1 MSRLA
6 SIACRLLMLT
16 AVALGGG
23 VPAWAASAAVD
34 QAMRLGDSDPVTAL
48 VILEKADAAG
58 DLEASVV
65 LAGTLFFANPPRQN
79 RVRACTIAQRLIDAR
94 HGRGWALMASC
105 FLTGTVATAGDRL
118 DAARAA
124 ARQAIALGAAG
135 GGTALFTAFSV
146 DPRFGPLGADGQ
158 PDAAKR
164 AALAA
169 QPAAER
175 KLQSEAWTGL
185 SIALEQGEPM
195 ATSFGIAALAD
206 TSAPGN
212 LERLLALAGRS
223 QAIAQRF
230 AAQVKS
236 AQSFQALGGTH
247 ASLRAASEARR
258 AALAAAKVGALRDGA
273 VACEEIELARIQPG
287 DGPAEASY
295 LPVMIGPLKNAYLV
309 SGQWEERWV
318 FSACGRDVPV
328 QVTFQADGWGG
339 ATSTASPAP
348 RPVVRRTP

>member
-1 MSRLA
+1 MTRFVALA
-6 SIACRLLMLT
+6 GRLLL
-16 AVALGGG
+16 AIG
-23 VPAWAASAAVD
+23 VLAHATPAAAASAAVD

-58 DLEASVV
+58 DLEASAV
-65 LAGTLFFANPPRQN
+65 LASTLFFAGPPRQN
-79 RVRACTIAQRLIDAR
+79 RSRACTIAQRLIEAR
-94 HGRGWALMASC
+94 QGPGWSLMASC
-105 FLTGTVATAGDRL
+105 FLTGTVASAGDRL

-124 ARQAIALGAAG
+124 ARQAIALGTAS

-146 DPRFGPLGADGQ
+146 DPRFRPVGADGQ
-158 PDAAKR
+158 PDLAKR

-185 SIALEQGEPM
+185 SIALEQGDPM

-212 LERLLALAGRS
+212 LERLLALAARS
-223 QAIAQRF
+223 PANSQRF

-236 AQSFQALGGTH
+236 AQSFQAVGGTH
-247 ASLRAASEARR
+247 ASLRAASDARR
-258 AALAAAKVGALRDGA
+258 AALTAARVGAVRDGI
-273 VACEEIELARIQPG
+273 VACEALELARIEPG
-287 DGPAEASY
+287 AGPQDASY
-295 LPVMIGPLKNAYLV
+295 LPVAIGPLKNAYLV

-318 FSACGRDVPV
+318 FSACEREVAV
-328 QVTFQADGWGG
+328 QVAFTADGWGG
-339 ATSTASPAP
+339 ARFEASPAP
-348 RPVVRRTP
+348 RSVVRRAP

>member
-1 MSRLA
+1 MYRLA
-6 SIACRLLMLT
+6 SIACRLLMLA

-23 VPAWAASAAVD
+23 APAWAASAAVD

-65 LAGTLFFANPPRQN
+65 LAGTLFFATPPRQN
-79 RVRACTIAQRLIDAR
+79 RTRACTIAERLIEAR
-94 HGRGWALMASC
+94 HGQGWALMASC

-118 DAARAA
+118 DAARAS

-146 DPRFGPLGADGQ
+146 DPRFSLLGADGQ
-158 PDAAKR
+158 PDTAKR
-164 AALAA
+164 ATLAA

-175 KLQSEAWTGL
+175 RLQAEAWTGL
-185 SIALEQGEPM
+185 SIALERGDPM
-195 ATSFGIAALAD
+195 ATSYGIAALAD

-212 LERLLALAGRS
+212 LDRLLTLTQRS
-223 QAIAQRF
+223 SATAQRF

-236 AQSFQALGGTH
+236 AQSFKALGGTH
-247 ASLRAASEARR
+247 ASLRAASEAKR
-258 AALAAAKVGALRDGA
+258 AALAAAKVAAVRDGA
-273 VACEEIELARIQPG
+273 VACEALELLRIDPG
-287 DGPAEASY
+287 PGPVDASY
-295 LPVMIGPLKNAYLV
+295 LPVTIGPLKNAYLV

-318 FSACGRDVPV
+318 YAACDREVVV
-328 QVTFQADGWGG
+328 QVAFTADGWGG
-339 ATSTASPAP
+339 ARSEASPAP
-348 RPVVRRTP
+348 RPVVRRAP

>member
-1 MSRLA
+1 MTRFVALA
-6 SIACRLLMLT
+6 GRLLL
-16 AVALGGG
+16 ALGALATAA
-23 VPAWAASAAVD
+23 PAAAASAAVD
-34 QAMRLGDSDPVTAL
+34 QAMRLGDSDPITAL

-58 DLEASVV
+58 DLQASAV
-65 LAGTLFFANPPRQN
+65 LARTLFFAGPPRQN
-79 RVRACTIAQRLIDAR
+79 RTRACTIAQRLIEAR
-94 HGRGWALMASC
+94 QGPGWALMASC

-124 ARQAIALGAAG
+124 ARQAIALGTAS

-146 DPRFGPLGADGQ
+146 DPRFGLAGADGQ
-158 PDAAKR
+158 PDPAKR

-175 KLQSEAWTGL
+175 KLQIEAWTGL
-185 SIALEQGEPM
+185 SIALEQGDPM

-223 QAIAQRF
+223 PANSQRF

-258 AALAAAKVGALRDGA
+258 AALTAARVGALRDGI
-273 VACEEIELARIQPG
+273 VACEALELARIEPG
-287 DGPAEASY
+287 AGPQDASY
-295 LPVMIGPLKNAYLV
+295 LPVTIGPLKDAYLV

-318 FSACGRDVPV
+318 FSACEREVPV
-328 QVTFQADGWGG
+328 LVAFTADGLGG
-339 ATSTASPAP
+339 ATATASPAP
-348 RPVVRRTP
+348 RSVVRRAP